1 MSIRDRVRAYLPGG
15 NYCEGWVEVVEPRRV
30 GVRLVNGNFWWCR
43 PVDVKPVPI
52 SATVDVYGY
61 DTRS

>member
-1 MSIRDRVRAYLPGG
+1 
-15 NYCEGWVEVVEPRRV
+15 VEVVEPRRV